1 MTRTTTAERKS
12 ALKIN
17 IEKLIEE
24 AVSIILD
31 NNTNNENKEFYRGVL
46 YAINQVIETCRNRK
60 KF

>member
-12 ALKIN
+12 TLKIK
-17 IEKLIEE
+17 IEKLKDE
-24 AVSIILD
+24 AINILLD

>member
-1 MTRTTTAERKS
+1 MARTTTAERKS
-12 ALKIN
+12 ALKIK
-17 IEKLIEE
+17 IERLKEE
-24 AVSIILD
+24 AINILLD

>member
-12 ALKIN
+12 ALKIK
-17 IEKLIEE
+17 IEKLKDE
-24 AVSIILD
+24 AINILLD

>member
-12 ALKIN
+12 ALKIK
-17 IEKLIEE
+17 IENLRDAAI
-24 AVSIILD
+24 SILLD

>member
-12 ALKIN
+12 ALKIKIENLGYEAIN
-17 IEKLIEE
+17 IL
-24 AVSIILD
+24 LD

>member
-1 MTRTTTAERKS
+1 MARTTTAERKS
-12 ALKIN
+12 ALKIK
-17 IEKLIEE
+17 IEKLKDE
-24 AVSIILD
+24 AINILLD

>member
-12 ALKIN
+12 ALKIK
-17 IEKLIEE
+17 IEKLKDE
-24 AVSIILD
+24 AISILLD

>member
-1 MTRTTTAERKS
+1 MARTTTAERKS
-12 ALKIN
+12 ALKIK
-17 IEKLIEE
+17 IEKLIDE

>member
-12 ALKIN
+12 ALKIKIENLRDKAIN
-17 IEKLIEE
+17 IL
-24 AVSIILD
+24 LD